1 MNDAQLYKSKD
12 RDEYWERITRLV
24 LRPRSM
30 TLRAAHTVVSAAMYG
45 EGCIEGTIRAKMQS
59 EFEQSVSKNQDLLER
74 LEG

>member
-1 MNDAQLYKSKD
+1 
-12 RDEYWERITRLV
+12 
-24 LRPRSM
+24 M